1 MPWAGQTW
9 MSIYQESTYG
19 QFNSGGSIAYPRLAG
34 GNAFTMRKVPQR
46 QVIRTADAGN
56 RPIQVVSARK
66 VYAGTLNMLLYPS
79 QASYWITALTGLS
92 SNALP
97 SYSIQYWDSVQ
108 AWRFLGCIAQSGKIT
123 SSATADNVMLSINW
137 IAQQRDATFTS
148 FSQPAIS
155 NYPTEVP
162 YEHVES
168 ASNFT
173 LSSVAITKYKT
184 LEVNIANVLV
194 GTWDEQQYITSLLY
208 CGRDLTFSFG
218 PQYLATA
225 YRTEF
230 ENQTALTFSANWT
243 RTSPSHSLTINCET
257 NSYMS
262 TIDDD
267 LPLDGP
273 GYQSIG
279 VQVMYD
285 PNNSTD
291 FTATAT

>member
-9 MSIYQESTYG
+9 MEIFQESSYG
-19 QFNSGGSIAYPRLAG
+19 AFNSGGSTVFPRLVG

-46 QVIRTADAGN
+46 QVIRSADAGN
-56 RPIQVVSARK
+56 RRIQVVSVRK
-66 VYAGTLNMLLYPS
+66 AYAGTLTMDLYPS
-79 QASYWITALTGLS
+79 QAAYWLTALTGLN

-108 AWRFLGCIAQSGKIT
+108 AWRFLGCIAQSAKIT
-123 SSATADNVMLSINW
+123 SSATADAVTISINW
-137 IAQQRDATFTS
+137 IAQQRDNSFTTFN
-148 FSQPAIS
+148 QPAAS

-162 YEHVES
+162 YEHFES

-173 LSSVAITKYKT
+173 LTSTAITKYKT
-184 LEVNIANVLV
+184 LEVSINNYLV

-208 CGRDLTFSFG
+208 CGRDLDLSFG

-225 YRTEF
+225 YRSDL
-230 ENQTALTFSANWT
+230 ENQTALTFSVNWT
-243 RTSPSHSLTINCET
+243 RSSPAHSLTLNCNT
-257 NSYMS
+257 NAYMS

-273 GYQSIG
+273 GYQTIG
-279 VQVMYD
+279 VQVFYD
-285 PNNSTD
+285 PANSGD
-291 FTATAT
+291 FTATVS